1 MDAASRPYARLRRM
15 IGSWRRL
22 GVVAALA
29 FSASG
34 CAAAGQTA
42 SPAQTAA
49 AAQTAPPA
57 ADSAAP
63 AGQSAGPIVQVL
75 PNGLTLIIQDHR
87 AADIEAVY
95 LWVGTGVRYESP
107 DGLGYAHFQEHML
120 FKGTDTFGPGHID
133 RVVEG
138 QGGRDNAFTSFD
150 YTTFQILV
158 PSDGARTALELL
170 DAMAFRSTFDPK
182 EIESE
187 RQVIFEESRIE
198 SDTPKSAIIRQLYG
212 LAFSGH
218 PYGRPVLGTPETM
231 NAATQA
237 KLKAFNHRY
246 YTPENMALV
255 AVGPVEPKAIRAMVD
270 ATFGKR
276 PRTGFAPPPTPP
288 LSPVKGEVCK
298 MVERPEQ
305 QAQLA
310 LGWQAPSL
318 ANPDSFALDLVATIL
333 GGSESARMQKTLR
346 DGERLVSGITV
357 SNSSMQLSG
366 IFYVQAQ
373 LEAGDVE
380 KAKRRVLEEIA
391 RLEKEGPT
399 EEERQL
405 AVTKAESE
413 HAFAYETTDGV
424 ASAYGITQLT
434 GKLDDELRYVDRLRS
449 VTGEEIRNAARTYL
463 PVTDYACIAFVPG
476 KAK

>member
-1 MDAASRPYARLRRM
+1 MTFPRSRA
-15 IGSWRRL
+15 
-22 GVVAALA
+22 VVVLLAALSLA
-29 FSASG
+29 G
-34 CAAAGQTA
+34 CATA
-42 SPAQTAA
+42 TQGVP
-49 AAQTAPPA
+49 
-57 ADSAAP
+57 P
-63 AGQSAGPIVQVL
+63 AGQPPQPVVETL
-75 PNGLTLIIQDHR
+75 PNGLTLIVQDHR

-95 LWVGTGVRYESP
+95 LWVGTGVRYEAP
-107 DGLGYAHFQEHML
+107 DALGYAHFQEHML
-120 FKGTDTFGPGHID
+120 FKGTDTFGPGYID
-133 RVVEG
+133 RIVEG

-158 PSDGARTALELL
+158 PSDGTRTAVELL

-182 EIESE
+182 EIKAE
-187 RQVIFEESRIE
+187 RQVIFDEARIE

-212 LAFSGH
+212 LVYPGH

-231 NAATQA
+231 NAVTQA
-237 KLKAFNHRY
+237 KLTAFNRRY
-246 YTPENMALV
+246 YSPENMALV
-255 AVGPVEPKAIRAMVD
+255 AVGPVAPRGIRAMVD

-276 PRTGFAPPPTPP
+276 AKTGYVPPPTPQLAP
-288 LSPVKGEVCK
+288 LTGANCK
-298 MVERPEQ
+298 TVERPEQ

-310 LGWQAPSL
+310 LGWQAPRL

-357 SNSSMQLSG
+357 SNSSMQLAG

-373 LEAGDVE
+373 LEAGDVV
-380 KAKRRVLEEIA
+380 KAKGRVLEEIA

-434 GKLDDELRYVDRLRS
+434 GKLDDELRYIDRLRS
-449 VTGEEIRNAARTYL
+449 VTREEIRDAARKYL
-463 PVTDYACIAFVPG
+463 PLIDYACIAFVPG
-476 KAK
+476 KPK